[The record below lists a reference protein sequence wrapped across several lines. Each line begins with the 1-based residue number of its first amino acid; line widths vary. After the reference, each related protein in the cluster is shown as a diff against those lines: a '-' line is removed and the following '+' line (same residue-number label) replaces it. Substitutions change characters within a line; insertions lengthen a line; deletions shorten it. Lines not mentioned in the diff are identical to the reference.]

1 MGSIEFYIAVMSVD
15 NGPRRKSPNFT
26 CRCDSG
32 AFTYTGSGGISK
44 LNVSGQGMTVYAE
57 KVSGFLVFSHRSL
70 NRGSFASKSKLT
82 CSRRVKPRYNE

>member
-1 MGSIEFYIAVMSVD
+1 MVGSIEFYIAVMSVD

-44 LNVSGQGMTVYAE
+44 LVAGDDRM
-57 KVSGFLVFSHRSL
+57 K
-70 NRGSFASKSKLT
+70 K
-82 CSRRVKPRYNE
+82 